1 MQTSLSPA
9 TSTPIPL
16 ISGSDFNPSS
26 LTAEGLL
33 TYVTTRLQTLDTQID
48 EIFEKQQSSQKVRS
62 SLSQISECL
71 GKLDERKS
79 KPTEGGSTANLNE
92 IELANEIRQHIEDIR
107 LTAPDVAERLTEELA
122 GKNGILTQIEDP
134 QNQKWDE
141 DSATR
146 EEILDYRP
154 PDEWGTP
161 ETKNSA
167 NYTGL
172 AVTSGK
178 EVVSNIN
185 SDLDAT
191 AQQDMIRLQSITGV
205 RGTSVGLVTNL
216 LAALSESFKSIVANV
231 RA

>member
-1 MQTSLSPA
+1 MT
-9 TSTPIPL
+9 TPIPL
-16 ISGSDFNPSS
+16 ISGADFNPSS

-33 TYVTTRLQTLDTQID
+33 TYVTTRLQTLDTQIN
-48 EIFEKQQSSQKVRS
+48 EIFQKQQSSQKVRS

-92 IELANEIRQHIEDIR
+92 IELAKEIRQHIEDIR

-122 GKNGILTQIEDP
+122 GENGILTQIEKP
-134 QNQKWDE
+134 SNQTWDSK
-141 DSATR
+141 SATM
-146 EEILDYRP
+146 EEISTYGRSF
-154 PDEWGTP
+154 ESGAG
-161 ETKNSA
+161 EFKNSA

-191 AQQDMIRLQSITGV
+191 AQQDMIRIQSITGV